1 MHRDLQNTGLI
12 HLDLGLHLNPSRVTP
27 AFKGSHRPAQRL
39 KTITTTR
46 AVQEWLLSKSA
57 FGHHFRC
64 CDDGETK
71 DTRHDFRYSM
81 MLLTRL
87 WLGNMPISLSNG
99 LPRRKRRV
107 AARIVFAEPYK
118 GLKEKLMPA

>member
-87 WLGNMPISLSNG
+87 WLGNRCQSAYQTGYLGESVALLPELSLLNPTRG
-99 LPRRKRRV
+99 
-107 AARIVFAEPYK
+107 
-118 GLKEKLMPA
+118 